1 MSESLTPAQRR
12 LFTQHLLHPGDASY
26 NLAFLFRLGGSV
38 DLERVMAAGRRL
50 LREVVSL
57 SMYYAAPDGS
67 HPGRIIHEPGLS
79 HEVEVNPLPSGGEDE
94 LVAEI
99 SKAADTPIPPDR
111 PPLIVARVYT
121 APDSAYIALLI
132 SHLIADAYTFYAFS
146 RRLEELYDDPAAP
159 IPGAK
164 LTPNAT
170 TAGQGDDA
178 EAIAYFQKRVR
189 GRTLCPARFEGIRD
203 GNGLIL
209 GSRVVLDLGNPT
221 RYVEWATQNGVTV
234 TSLFLAA
241 QVLLEQALTGE
252 QTVAVGI
259 PQAGRRGREQREAFG
274 CFVNTLPLVVE
285 PTRYPDLVSLCRALD
300 AELTSL
306 VRYQLFDLTANATEV
321 IGAAGG
327 TTFGATFTYY
337 RESLT
342 LRLGGVAA
350 VSLPLRRRQIS
361 YPLTLNVEHG
371 PDRVLGHLE
380 YADALAS
387 AQPERLLR
395 NLLDQVVSE
404 ECPRPAEIRAVS
416 AEHERELVSLCGAAG
431 EASRETGRG
440 LAQYQTVTAAVIA
453 AAAVHSDRVAVTDPE
468 GSWTYATLI
477 EQARRRARIIAR
489 EIPGRH
495 VIVALRPGR
504 EAVATILG
512 VGLAGKTYVPIEPD
526 CPAQRLALLREDLG
540 EAPVVSEGS
549 PLAQAIA
556 AGPETSGADSKDSRA
571 ELPVPQPDDHAYVI
585 FTSGSTG
592 RPKGVQVTQRN
603 VIRLFVAC
611 DQRMAFESTDSWA
624 LFHSLAFDLSVWE
637 IFGALLHGAR
647 LVVVPPAVR
656 RNPTALVDFLIRQ
669 RVTVLTHTPSA
680 LRRLLGVLSP
690 DQARDLRI
698 RHVVLGGEPLHPGML
713 RRWFELVGDRAEIAN
728 MYGITETTVHV
739 THHVVSRA
747 EIEEKGPA
755 NVGRPLPEWD
765 IRLVDFLGRPC
776 PAGTPGEIVVG
787 GAGVSDGYVA
797 RPELTAERF
806 QVDPGD
812 GSRRY
817 RSGDLGVL
825 RPSGELVHLGRID
838 RQIQLRG
845 YRIEPGEIEAVLC
858 RIPGVR
864 EAVVVCDQRPTIE
877 PRLIA
882 FLTGDPGSVPSEDAL
897 RQMLRRCLP
906 QHMVPSVVIQLEQI
920 PLTVN
925 GKTDFDALPLPQL
938 HPLPPR
944 QRVAAGAV
952 DSERDDEIVR
962 MVAGA
967 WCEVLAVP
975 EVKPNH
981 NFFDIGGTSMHLVE
995 LHRRLTERFDVD
1007 LEITELFEYPTVS
1020 ALADRLRGVSMR

>member
-38 DLERVMAAGRRL
+38 DLDRLISAGKRL

-67 HPGRIIHEPGLS
+67 HPARIIHDPDFN
-79 HEVEVNPLPSGGEDE
+79 HEVQVFPLPPGGEDE
-94 LVAEI
+94 LVAEV
-99 SKAADTPIPPDR
+99 SRAADTPIPPDR
-111 PPLIVARVYT
+111 PPLITTRVHT
-121 APDSAYIALLI
+121 GPDSVYVTLLI
-132 SHLIADAYTFYAFS
+132 SHLISDAYTFYAFS
-146 RRLEELYDDPAAP
+146 RRLGELYDDPEGP
-159 IPGAK
+159 IPGAE

-170 TAGQGDDA
+170 TAEQRDGTT
-178 EAIAYFQKRVR
+178 AIAYFRKRVR
-189 GRTLCPARFEGIRD
+189 GRALCPSRFEGIRD
-203 GNGLIL
+203 RNGSIP
-209 GSRVVLDLGNPT
+209 GSRVVADLGPSD
-221 RYVEWATQNGVTV
+221 RYAAWASRHGVTMA
-234 TSLFLAA
+234 SLFLAVH
-241 QVLLEQALTGE
+241 VLLEQALTGE
-252 QTVAVGI
+252 RTVAVGI

-285 PTRYPDLVSLCRALD
+285 PARHPDLVSLCRALD
-300 AELTSL
+300 VELTSL
-306 VRYQLFDLTANATEV
+306 VRYQLFDLTANAAEV
-321 IGAAGG
+321 LDGGGG
-327 TTFGATFTYY
+327 TTFGSTFTYY
-337 RESLT
+337 REPLT
-342 LRLGGVAA
+342 LRIGGVPV
-350 VSLPLRRRQIS
+350 VSLPLHRRQIS

-380 YADALAS
+380 YADELAP

-395 NLLDQVVSE
+395 TLLDQVVSDD
-404 ECPRPAEIRAVS
+404 CPRPAEIRAVS
-416 AEHERELVSLCGAAG
+416 AAHERELIALCRGSLDAP
-431 EASRETGRG
+431 RDTGRG
-440 LAQYQTVTAAVIA
+440 LAHHQTVTGAVIA
-453 AAAVHSDRVAVTDPE
+453 AAAAHLDRVAITDHE
-468 GSWTYATLI
+468 GSWTYSTLI
-477 EQARRRARIIAR
+477 EQARQRAGIIAR
-489 EIPGRH
+489 DVPGRH

-512 VGLAGKTYVPIEPD
+512 VGLAGKTYVPVEPD
-526 CPAQRLALLREDLG
+526 CPPQRLELLREDIG
-540 EAPVVSEGS
+540 DAPVISEDS
-549 PLAQAIA
+549 SLAKAIA
-556 AGPETSGADSKDSRA
+556 SAPASAAAIDGAEPPLPRPE
-571 ELPVPQPDDHAYVI
+571 DHAYVI

-603 VIRLFVAC
+603 VVRLFVAC
-611 DQRMAFESTDSWA
+611 DQRMAFEPTDSWA

-647 LVVVPPAVR
+647 LVIVPPVVR
-656 RNPTALVDFLIRQ
+656 RDPTAFADFLIRE

-690 DQARDLRI
+690 EQARNLRI

-713 RRWFELVGDRAEIAN
+713 RRWYELVGDRAEIAN

-739 THHVVSRA
+739 THHVVSRT
-747 EIEEKGPA
+747 ELDEKGPA

-765 IRLVDFLGRPC
+765 IKLVDAWGRPC
-776 PAGTPGEIVVG
+776 PVGTPGEIVVG

-806 QVDPGD
+806 RVDPVD
-812 GSRRY
+812 GSRHY

-845 YRIEPGEIEAVLC
+845 YRIEPGEIESVLC
-858 RIPGVR
+858 RVPGVR
-864 EAVVVCDQRPTIE
+864 EAVVVCDDRPMIE
-877 PRLIA
+877 PRLVA
-882 FLTGDPGSVPSEDAL
+882 FLTGDTDGIPSEDSL
-897 RQMLRRCLP
+897 RQMMRRCLP
-906 QHMVPSVVIQLEQI
+906 SHMVPAVMIHLDRI

-925 GKTDFDALPLPQL
+925 GKTDFKALPLPQL
-938 HPLPPR
+938 HPQPPR
-944 QRVAAGAV
+944 QRVAASTL
-952 DSERDDEIVR
+952 DSDRDDEILR

-995 LHRRLTERFDVD
+995 LHRRLTERFDAD
-1007 LEITELFEYPTVS
+1007 LEITELFEYPTVR